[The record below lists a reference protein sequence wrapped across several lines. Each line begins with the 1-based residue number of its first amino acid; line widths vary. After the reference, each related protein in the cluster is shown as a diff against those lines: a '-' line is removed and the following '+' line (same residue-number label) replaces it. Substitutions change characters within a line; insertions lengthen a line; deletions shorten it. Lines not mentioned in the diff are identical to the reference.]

1 MFPASISPETDKILT
16 YLYGL
21 RRLGIKIGLGHT
33 LRLLKYLGSPQDS
46 FKTVHLA
53 GTNGKGS
60 TSVMLASILRRAG
73 YKVGL
78 YTSPHLLNFNER
90 IRING
95 LPISNKKIVSF
106 VQKNKREIELIKS
119 TFFETTT
126 ALAFSHFADCKV
138 DVAVVETGLGGRL
151 DSTNVIKPAVTV
163 ITPIALDHR
172 EILGQNLESITREK
186 AGIIKPGIPLVVT
199 PQSRVVMDILEAT
212 ARARSATIIKVKPE
226 KNSLKHSITGTHFIY
241 KNQSYDIPLLG
252 SHQALNGAAA
262 IEAALQF
269 DCALKVSTIRKGLE
283 MVIWPGRLQRLSKDL
298 PIYYD
303 VAHNAQGLLQIQRL
317 MSELFSQ
324 KAAVLIVLKGDK
336 EIDLIT
342 RALQGYGHLIIS
354 GSKENGLMTADDL
367 ANRFKAEGLKRP
379 FIIER
384 NFFKGLDRLI
394 DYVKKQGGP
403 GLILGSHYIAGSVFS
418 RFRFSFSNKKI

>member
-1 MFPASISPETDKILT
+1 MSPPSTSPETDKILN

-21 RRLGIKIGLGHT
+21 QRRGIKVGLEHTLKLLKGLGC
-33 LRLLKYLGSPQDS
+33 PQDN
-46 FKTVHLA
+46 FKTIHLA

-60 TSVMLASILRRAG
+60 TSAMLASILRQAG

-95 LPISNKKIVSF
+95 RPISNADIVSF
-106 VQKNKREIELIKS
+106 IRKNKGEIEFIES
-119 TFFETTT
+119 TFFETAT
-126 ALAFSHFADCKV
+126 ALAFSYFAARKV

-151 DSTNVIKPAVTV
+151 DSTNVINPAVTV

-172 EILGQNLESITREK
+172 EILGGNLESITREK
-186 AGIIKPGIPLVVT
+186 AGIIKPGIPLVAT
-199 PQSRVVMDILEAT
+199 TQTGVVMDILEST
-212 ARARSATIIKVKPE
+212 ARACSAAVIKVKYE
-226 KNSLKHSITGTHFIY
+226 KNSLKNSQGGIHFIY
-241 KNQSYDIPLLG
+241 KNHPYDIPLLG

-269 DCALKVSTIRKGLE
+269 DNTLKVSTIRKGLE
-283 MVIWPGRLQRLSKDL
+283 MVIWPGRLQRMSKDL

-303 VAHNAQGLLQIQRL
+303 VAHNAQGLLQIQQL

-324 KAAVLIVLKGDK
+324 KMAVLLVLKGDK

-342 RALQGYGHLIIS
+342 RALQGEGPLIVS
-354 GSKENGLMTADDL
+354 GSEEKGLMAAHDL
-367 ANRFKAEGLKRP
+367 AYRLKSEGLKRP
-379 FIIER
+379 FIVEQ
-384 NFFKGLDRLI
+384 NFNKGLDRLI
-394 DYVKKQGGP
+394 SHVKTQGGP

-418 RFRFSFSNKKI
+418 RFRFSFSNQKI